1 MPGTALRALLPP
13 SSTTTTTDA
22 DKKKR
27 APSAAFI
34 ASLGAPP
41 PDAKRPKLNNT
52 NHGLPPRMNAPPP
65 PKARPAPAAAVAKN
79 DKKKNT
85 DDEQQQRKRE
95 RALIRRALEAR
106 ADLRRRDAH
115 FAERRRKEEEEA
127 AAAALEAQRTP
138 EERALAERAAEEL
151 YERIRAETPFP
162 AHYARRPA
170 DRYGRPWFRRLER
183 FAHLHHDTMD
193 QFCFERTLVYVTCE
207 DDHEPPTFATLKD
220 LKRSS
225 VGRLTE
231 IPFACWFGADL
242 IFRETDASTAKR
254 VALYGADAAYRKYYD
269 DDDTAAVGANP
280 IPRGHFA
287 IPRKGVFAARWPL
300 HGANIHGYR
309 AFTRSFNDGRDTPL
323 TASGRA
329 ALANA
334 PPLPPHLIPAHQRD

>member
-1 MPGTALRALLPP
+1 V
-13 SSTTTTTDA
+13 
-22 DKKKR
+22 
-27 APSAAFI
+27 
-34 ASLGAPP
+34 
-41 PDAKRPKLNNT
+41 
-52 NHGLPPRMNAPPP
+52 
-65 PKARPAPAAAVAKN
+65 VAKN
-79 DKKKNT
+79 DKKKKNT
-85 DDEQQQRKRE
+85 SDEQQEQRKRE

-138 EERALAERAAEEL
+138 EERALAERTAEEL

-220 LKRSS
+220 LKRRSL
-225 VGRLTE
+225 GRLTE

-269 DDDTAAVGANP
+269 PAPDTVGANP